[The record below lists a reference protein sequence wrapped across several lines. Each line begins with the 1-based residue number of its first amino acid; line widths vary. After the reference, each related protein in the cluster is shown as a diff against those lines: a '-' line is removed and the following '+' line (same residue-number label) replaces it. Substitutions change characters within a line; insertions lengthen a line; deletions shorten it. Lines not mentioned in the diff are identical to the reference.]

1 MDHIGSAPFTE
12 YPHQPILLCYSKSHH
27 SYIDLLM
34 NRGLMYVCEVSRYI
48 STKSS
53 NAMIT
58 FINIKS
64 KVAFALNEV
73 DDK

>member
-1 MDHIGSAPFTE
+1 
-12 YPHQPILLCYSKSHH
+12 
-27 SYIDLLM
+27 M

-58 FINIKS
+58 FINIES
-64 KVAFALNEV
+64 KVAFALNEN
-73 DDK
+73 DDQYRVIQRDCEF